1 MKQPAHRSAG
11 RNRGGRP
18 VNGVLL
24 LDKPAGITSNA
35 AVQNVRRLFRAQ
47 KAGHTGTLD
56 PMASG
61 LLPICLGEATKFSH
75 LLLEADKA
83 YVATVRLGVT
93 TTTGD
98 LEGKITARHAVRATP
113 EDIKHALKGFAGEIL
128 QTPPMYSALKRA
140 GQRLY
145 MLARAGGDVPRAPR
159 SIVIHK
165 LDLLGVEGDELRL
178 FVSCSKGTY
187 VRVLAEDL
195 GRALGC
201 GACLSGLRREGVGNF
216 RLSRG
221 AVSLEQIEQMP
232 PAERDAL
239 PLPADA
245 LVSSLPRLDLD
256 PETALRLSHGQ
267 SVAHS
272 ATPDEGLARI
282 YGPSGIFL
290 GVAEVKAQG
299 RIVPRRLVSG
309 PALQRPAG
317 QVLVEKPWVRE

>member
-1 MKQPAHRSAG
+1 
-11 RNRGGRP
+11 

-24 LDKPAGITSNA
+24 LDKPAGITSSA

-75 LLLEADKA
+75 LLLGADKA

-98 LEGKITARHAVRATP
+98 LEGKTTARHAVEATP
-113 EDIKHALKGFAGEIL
+113 AAIEHALKGLTGEIL
-128 QTPPMYSALKRA
+128 QTPPMYSALKHA

-145 MLARAGGDVPRAPR
+145 KLARAGADVPRAPR
-159 SIVIHK
+159 KIVIHR
-165 LDLLGVEGDELRL
+165 LDLLGVEGDEVRI

-195 GRALGC
+195 GRELGC
-201 GACLSGLRREGVGNF
+201 GACLSGLRREGVGAF
-216 RLSRG
+216 RLSG
-221 AVSLEQIEQMP
+221 GTVSLKQIEEMAP
-232 PAERDAL
+232 GERDAL
-239 PLPADA
+239 LLSADTLA
-245 LVSSLPRLDLD
+245 SSLPRVDLD

-267 SVAHS
+267 RVAHR
-272 ATPDEGLARI
+272 AAPDEGLTRI
-282 YGPSGIFL
+282 YGPGGIFL
-290 GVAEVKAQG
+290 GVAEVNAQG
-299 RIVPRRLVSG
+299 QIVPRRMVSG
-309 PALQRPAG
+309 ASAAAVSG
-317 QVLVEKPWVRE
+317 ASIA